1 MAYKVV
7 LDAGHGGYDN
17 GATYGDHIE
26 KNDNLNLTL
35 AIGEILEANGVDVIY
50 TRVDDVYISPLR
62 RAQIANAAGA
72 DLFVSIH
79 RNSGP
84 VPNTYNGVQTLIY
97 DEGGLKQ
104 IAAENINRE
113 LENVGFTNI
122 GVEIRNNLAVLRRT
136 QMPSLLVEVGF
147 INTDADNA
155 IFVGKFPDVA
165 NAIASGILE
174 TINNNNETTNTNAT
188 MYRVQVGLFR
198 NLSNA
203 QNLQYNLSQMGYTV
217 YIVRQGEYYAVQI
230 GDLPTMDQAIALEQ
244 TLKQLGYSTLIVTV

>member
-1 MAYKVV
+1 MAYKVA

-17 GATYGDHIE
+17 GATYGDRIE

-35 AIGEILEANGVDVIY
+35 AVGEILEANGVDVIY
-50 TRVDDVYISPLR
+50 TRVDDVYVSPLR
-62 RAQIANAAGA
+62 RAEIANAAGA

-84 VPNTYNGVQTLIY
+84 VPNTYSGVQTLIY
-97 DEGGLKQ
+97 DEGSIKQ

-113 LENVGFTNI
+113 LENVGFINL
-122 GVEIRNNLAVLRRT
+122 GVEIRKNLAVLRRT
-136 QMPSLLVEVGF
+136 QMPSLLTEVGF
-147 INTDADNA
+147 INTDVDNT
-155 IFVGKFPDVA
+155 IFVEKFPDVA

-174 TINNNNETTNTNAT
+174 TINNNNETNMNAT

-217 YIVRQGEYYAVQI
+217 YIVRQGENYAVQV
-230 GDLPTMDQAIALEQ
+230 GDLPTMEQAIALEQ

>member
-17 GATYGDHIE
+17 GATYGDRIE

-35 AIGEILEANGVDVIY
+35 AVGEILEANGVDVIY
-50 TRVDDVYISPLR
+50 TRVDDVYVSPLR
-62 RAQIANAAGA
+62 RAEIANAEGA

-79 RNSGP
+79 RNSGA

-104 IAAENINRE
+104 VAAENINGE
-113 LENVGFTNI
+113 LETVGFTNI

-136 QMPSLLVEVGF
+136 QMPSLLTEVGF
-147 INTDADNA
+147 INSDVDNA
-155 IFVGKFPDVA
+155 IFVERFPDVA
-165 NAIASGILE
+165 NAIASGILD
-174 TINNNNETTNTNAT
+174 TINNNETNMNET

-217 YIVRQGEYYAVQI
+217 YIVRQGENYAVQV
-230 GDLPTMDQAIALEQ
+230 GELPTLEQAIALEQ